1 MINDCHR
8 GRSCDRAIEPAFA
21 VYADPQTVLHLSGEL
36 DLDGAA
42 AFAAALDPLTTRGGV
57 ILLDL
62 ADLTFMDSTG
72 ISLLTRYNNA
82 ASLDGF
88 DLALVQ
94 GHKRIAR
101 LFSLTGLDEYFT
113 FVTG

>member
-1 MINDCHR
+1 MPEDFVPR
-8 GRSCDRAIEPAFA
+8 PFRCDIAQRDDSTYLRPE
-21 VYADPQTVLHLSGEL
+21 G
-36 DLDGAA
+36 DLDMSTVDELGRVLDAARADGARRIIVD
-42 AFAAALDPLTTRGGV
+42 LRG
-57 ILLDL
+57 LS
-62 ADLTFMDSTG
+62 FMDSTG